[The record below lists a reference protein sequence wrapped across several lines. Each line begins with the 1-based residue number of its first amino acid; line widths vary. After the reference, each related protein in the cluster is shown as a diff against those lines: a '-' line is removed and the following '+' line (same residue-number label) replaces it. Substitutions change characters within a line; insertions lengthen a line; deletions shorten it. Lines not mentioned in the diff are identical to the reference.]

1 MPETII
7 KAPSVTLEN
16 LQSIFIEMTANNCNL
31 RCKHCY
37 INFINKEI
45 KDYIP
50 LEVIKQNISS
60 ADKSKLEFIHLT
72 GAEPMMHPDF
82 NAILRYCLKYS
93 NVVIHT
99 NALNINDK
107 KARFLKKV
115 EDENNLEHEIVFMIS
130 IDSYLEK
137 ENDEI
142 RGRGSYRKAVH
153 AIQSLIKYDF
163 NPIISVVNYNNI
175 PVKDLK
181 EGFKEL
187 FDSINFETTDI
198 NFKIIPYMNKDNN
211 YEMNMSV
218 DMTDCT
224 VDCKN
229 SRTLTLNGIFSCPL
243 LTNDNRGKLGT
254 DFNNYSKVNYLETPY
269 CTQCIANSQ
278 TLFSLEL

>member
-7 KAPSVTLEN
+7 KAPSVTMEK

-37 INFINKEI
+37 INFINREI

-142 RGRGSYRKAVH
+142 RGRGAYRKAVH
-153 AIQSLIKYDF
+153 AIQSLIKYEF
-163 NPIISVVNYNNI
+163 NPIISIVNYNNI
-175 PVKDLK
+175 PVKNLK
-181 EGFKEL
+181 DGFKEL

-269 CTQCIANSQ
+269 CMQCIANSQ